1 MKKTGIAILL
11 AALLFG
17 QTAAAAVYEGQV
29 QETEI
34 QTEAYEA
41 VQAPA
46 EDRETELILPGG
58 TDEEQEIGEEG
69 SRETETTEA
78 ETDPASATE
87 PADDFILSIEVSNPE
102 TEQNEQNAE
111 VVEVGPEEISESGDV
126 DQASAGSSSSRM
138 RRARSRVAYQDGY
151 GEQLSDDMAV
161 LYRNMKAA
169 WVDAGSMQEVWFR
182 VPDAQEEKEAHSF
195 WIYPEQKEDGTW
207 SNNLAK
213 NEEYQRLTRA
223 VVQQAYDAFIY
234 DYPEA
239 FWLGSCSYTVSYQP
253 SSNAYK
259 NGEPVVCYLRSIKVK
274 PNERYAG
281 AGDPAE
287 IAAFQQAVEQTAAE
301 IKETLSDQP
310 DRYEQVLAI
319 HDYLCTHVSYK
330 ENSYAHTA
338 AGVFLK
344 NREVVCEGYAKAFKI
359 LCGRFGIPA
368 VLIPGG
374 ALKSN
379 GTREGHMWNYVQ
391 MEDGFWYML
400 DTTWDDQKTY
410 ISRKYFLSGGEE
422 KGFTG
427 NTIAV
432 ERQELYTNFSKSEY
446 SVNFALP
453 VLSDQG
459 YSARHSSANPHAH
472 SWQEWQR
479 TAGTCIEE
487 GRIVF
492 GCTVSGCTARK
503 TEVLEKSD
511 HVYGEYQPDG
521 NATCLADGT
530 KTRVC
535 SVCKARETVT
545 DPGSATGHKY
555 GAYQPDGNATCL
567 ADGTKTRVCS
577 VCKAQET
584 VADPGSAT
592 GHKYGAYQPDGNA
605 TCLADGTKT
614 RVCSVCKAQET
625 VADPGSATGHKYGA
639 YQPDGNATCLADG
652 TKTRVCSVCK
662 ARETVRDP
670 GSRLVPTGS
679 LSQKKIRLQYRQ
691 STSAVKVSG
700 LAKGDFVQTWKSS
713 RPSVASVSSKGKITA
728 KKKSGSAKVSA
739 YLASGKILTVT
750 VIVQKKAVKTTAL
763 RDVPKRL
770 TLRRG
775 RTVKLQ
781 PTRLPVTSKEKITYK
796 SANTRIAKVSKKGVI
811 TGKKAGTV
819 KITVRSGRKKAVVT
833 VKVK

>member
-34 QTEAYEA
+34 QTEAYEEA
-41 VQAPA
+41 QAPA

-58 TDEEQEIGEEG
+58 TDEEQEIGEEE
-69 SRETETTEA
+69 SRETEATEA
-78 ETDPASATE
+78 ETDPASAAE

-102 TEQNEQNAE
+102 TEPDAQNAE

-151 GEQLSDDMAV
+151 GEQLSGDMAV

-207 SNNLAK
+207 SNNLAE
-213 NEEYQRLTRA
+213 NEEYQRLTRT

-281 AGDPAE
+281 AGDPVE

-577 VCKAQET
+577 VCKA
-584 VADPGSAT
+584 
-592 GHKYGAYQPDGNA
+592 
-605 TCLADGTKT
+605 
-614 RVCSVCKAQET
+614 
-625 VADPGSATGHKYGA
+625 
-639 YQPDGNATCLADG
+639 
-652 TKTRVCSVCK
+652 
-662 ARETVRDP
+662 RETVRDS

-679 LSQKKIRLQYRQ
+679 ISQKKIRLQYRQ

-700 LAKGDFVQTWKSS
+700 LARGDFVQTWKSS

-728 KKKSGSAKVSA
+728 KKKSGSAKISA
-739 YLASGKILTVT
+739 YLASGKVLTVT
-750 VIVQKKAVKTTAL
+750 VTVQKKAVKTTAL

-781 PTRLPVTSKEKITYK
+781 PTRIPVTSREKITYK

>member
-34 QTEAYEA
+34 QTEAYD

-102 TEQNEQNAE
+102 TEPDAQNAE

-138 RRARSRVAYQDGY
+138 RRARSRIAYQDGY

-207 SNNLAK
+207 SNHLAG

-368 VLIPGG
+368 VLIAGG

-459 YSARHSSANPHAH
+459 YSVRHSSENPHAH

-535 SVCKARETVT
+535 SVCKARETVA

-577 VCKAQET
+577 ACKAQET

-614 RVCSVCKAQET
+614 RVCSACKAQ
-625 VADPGSATGHKYGA
+625 
-639 YQPDGNATCLADG
+639 
-652 TKTRVCSVCK
+652 
-662 ARETVRDP
+662 ETVRDP

-700 LAKGDFVQTWKSS
+700 LAKGDFVQKWKSS

-728 KKKSGSAKVSA
+728 KKKSGSAKISA
-739 YLASGKILTVT
+739 YLASGKVLTVT

-796 SANTRIAKVSKKGVI
+796 SANTRIANVSKKGVI

>member
-29 QETEI
+29 QETET
-34 QTEAYEA
+34 QTEAYEE

-46 EDRETELILPGG
+46 EDRETELILPGD

-69 SRETETTEA
+69 SRETETTES
-78 ETDPASATE
+78 ETDPASAAE

-102 TEQNEQNAE
+102 TEQNEQNTE
-111 VVEVGPEEISESGDV
+111 VIEAGPEEISESGDV

-161 LYRNMKAA
+161 LYRNMKTA

-182 VPDAQEEKEAHSF
+182 VPDTQEEKEAHSF

-207 SNNLAK
+207 SNHLAE

-301 IKETLSDQP
+301 IKETFSDQP

-319 HDYLCTHVSYK
+319 HDYLCIHVSYK

-503 TEVLEKSD
+503 TEILKKSN

-614 RVCSVCKAQET
+614 RVCSVCKA
-625 VADPGSATGHKYGA
+625 
-639 YQPDGNATCLADG
+639 
-652 TKTRVCSVCK
+652 
-662 ARETVRDP
+662 RETVRDP

-679 LSQKKIRLQYRQ
+679 FSQKKIRLQYRQ

-700 LAKGDFVQTWKSS
+700 LAKGDFVQKWKSS

-728 KKKSGSAKVSA
+728 KKKSGSAKISA
-739 YLASGKILTVT
+739 YLASGKVLTVT
-750 VIVQKKAVKTTAL
+750 VTVQKKAVKTTAL

-781 PTRLPVTSKEKITYK
+781 PTRIPVTSKEKITYK

>member
-1 MKKTGIAILL
+1 MKKTGIAIFL

-17 QTAAAAVYEGQV
+17 QTAAAAVYEGPV

-34 QTEAYEA
+34 QTEAYEEE
-41 VQAPA
+41 QALA
-46 EDRETELILPGG
+46 EDGKTELILPGG
-58 TDEEQEIGEEG
+58 TDEEQGIEEEG
-69 SRETETTEA
+69 IRETETTEA
-78 ETDPASATE
+78 AMDPDPAPATE

-102 TEQNEQNAE
+102 TEPDAQNAE
-111 VVEVGPEEISESGDV
+111 VVEVGPEEVSESGDV

-138 RRARSRVAYQDGY
+138 RRARSRVTYQDGY
-151 GEQLSDDMAV
+151 GEQLSADMAA

-182 VPDAQEEKEAHSF
+182 VPDTQEEKEAHSF

-207 SNNLAK
+207 NNHLAE

-344 NREVVCEGYAKAFKI
+344 SREVVCEGYAKAFKI

-432 ERQELYTNFSKSEY
+432 ERQELYTNFSKSKY

-459 YSARHSSANPHAH
+459 YAARHSSANPHAH

-479 TAGTCIEE
+479 IAGTCIEE

-511 HVYGEYQPDG
+511 HVYGEYQ
-521 NATCLADGT
+521 
-530 KTRVC
+530 
-535 SVCKARETVT
+535 S
-545 DPGSATGHKY
+545 
-555 GAYQPDGNATCL
+555 DGNATCL

-614 RVCSVCKAQET
+614 RVCSACKAQET

-652 TKTRVCSVCK
+652 TKTRVCSACK
-662 ARETVRDP
+662 AQETVTDP

-700 LAKGDFVQTWKSS
+700 LAKGDFVQSWKSS
-713 RPSVASVSSKGKITA
+713 RPSVAGVSPKGKITA
-728 KKKSGSAKVSA
+728 KKKSGSAEISA
-739 YLASGKILTVT
+739 YLASGKVLTVT

-781 PTRLPVTSKEKITYK
+781 PTRIPVTSKEKITYK

>member
-34 QTEAYEA
+34 QTEAYD

-46 EDRETELILPGG
+46 EDRETELILPGD
-58 TDEEQEIGEEG
+58 TDEEQEIREEE
-69 SRETETTEA
+69 SRETEATEA
-78 ETDPASATE
+78 ETDPASAAE

-102 TEQNEQNAE
+102 TEQNEKNTEVIEAE
-111 VVEVGPEEISESGDV
+111 PEEISESGDV
-126 DQASAGSSSSRM
+126 DQASAGSSSFRM

-161 LYRNMKAA
+161 LYRNMKTA

-182 VPDAQEEKEAHSF
+182 VPDTQEEKEAHSF
-195 WIYPEQKEDGTW
+195 WMYPEQKEDGTW

-301 IKETLSDQP
+301 IKEMFSDQP

-319 HDYLCTHVSYK
+319 HDYLCIHVSYK

-503 TEVLEKSD
+503 IEVLEKSD
-511 HVYGEYQPDG
+511 HVYGE
-521 NATCLADGT
+521 
-530 KTRVC
+530 
-535 SVCKARETVT
+535 
-545 DPGSATGHKY
+545 
-555 GAYQPDGNATCL
+555 YQPDGNATCL

-614 RVCSVCKAQET
+614 RVCSVCK
-625 VADPGSATGHKYGA
+625 V
-639 YQPDGNATCLADG
+639 
-652 TKTRVCSVCK
+652 
-662 ARETVRDP
+662 RETVTDP

-700 LAKGDFVQTWKSS
+700 LAKGDFVQKWKSS
-713 RPSVASVSSKGKITA
+713 RPSVASVSPKGKITA

-739 YLASGKILTVT
+739 YLASGKVLTVT
-750 VIVQKKAVKTTAL
+750 VTVQKKAVKTTAL

-796 SANTRIAKVSKKGVI
+796 SANTRIANVSKKGVI

>member
-34 QTEAYEA
+34 QTEAYD

-102 TEQNEQNAE
+102 TEQNEKNTE
-111 VVEVGPEEISESGDV
+111 VIEAGPEEISESGDV
-126 DQASAGSSSSRM
+126 DQASAGSSSFRM

-207 SNNLAK
+207 SNNLAE

-301 IKETLSDQP
+301 IKETFSDQP

-319 HDYLCTHVSYK
+319 HDYLCIHVSYK

-391 MEDGFWYML
+391 MEDGLWYML

-432 ERQELYTNFSKSEY
+432 ERQELYTNFSKSKY

-472 SWQEWQR
+472 SWQEWQH

-503 TEVLEKSD
+503 TEILKKSD
-511 HVYGEYQPDG
+511 HVYGE
-521 NATCLADGT
+521 
-530 KTRVC
+530 
-535 SVCKARETVT
+535 
-545 DPGSATGHKY
+545 
-555 GAYQPDGNATCL
+555 YQPDGNATCL

-700 LAKGDFVQTWKSS
+700 LAKGDFVQKWKSS

-728 KKKSGSAKVSA
+728 KKKSGSAKISA
-739 YLASGKILTVT
+739 YLASGKVLTVT
-750 VIVQKKAVKTTAL
+750 VTVQKKAVKTTAL

-781 PTRLPVTSKEKITYK
+781 PTRIPVTSKEKITYK

>member
-17 QTAAAAVYEGQV
+17 QTAAAAVYEGPV

-34 QTEAYEA
+34 QTETYEEA
-41 VQAPA
+41 LAPA

-58 TDEEQEIGEEG
+58 TDEEQEIREEG
-69 SRETETTEA
+69 SRETETTES

-535 SVCKARETVT
+535 SVCKA
-545 DPGSATGHKY
+545 
-555 GAYQPDGNATCL
+555 
-567 ADGTKTRVCS
+567 
-577 VCKAQET
+577 
-584 VADPGSAT
+584 
-592 GHKYGAYQPDGNA
+592 
-605 TCLADGTKT
+605 
-614 RVCSVCKAQET
+614 QET

-662 ARETVRDP
+662 ARETVRDS

-700 LAKGDFVQTWKSS
+700 LAKGDFVQKWKSS
-713 RPSVASVSSKGKITA
+713 RPFVASVSSKGKITA
-728 KKKSGSAKVSA
+728 KKKSGSAKISA
-739 YLASGKILTVT
+739 YLASGKVLTVT

>member
-1 MKKTGIAILL
+1 
-11 AALLFG
+11 
-17 QTAAAAVYEGQV
+17 
-29 QETEI
+29 
-34 QTEAYEA
+34 
-41 VQAPA
+41 
-46 EDRETELILPGG
+46 
-58 TDEEQEIGEEG
+58 
-69 SRETETTEA
+69 
-78 ETDPASATE
+78 
-87 PADDFILSIEVSNPE
+87 
-102 TEQNEQNAE
+102 
-111 VVEVGPEEISESGDV
+111 
-126 DQASAGSSSSRM
+126 M

-207 SNNLAK
+207 NNHLAG

-459 YSARHSSANPHAH
+459 YSARHSSENPHAH

-511 HVYGEYQPDG
+511 HVYGE
-521 NATCLADGT
+521 
-530 KTRVC
+530 
-535 SVCKARETVT
+535 
-545 DPGSATGHKY
+545 
-555 GAYQPDGNATCL
+555 YQPDGNATCL

-662 ARETVRDP
+662 ARETVRDS

-700 LAKGDFVQTWKSS
+700 LAKGDFVQKWKSS

>member
-29 QETEI
+29 QETET
-34 QTEAYEA
+34 QTEAYEE

-46 EDRETELILPGG
+46 EDRETELILPGD

-69 SRETETTEA
+69 SRETETTES
-78 ETDPASATE
+78 ETDPASAAE

-102 TEQNEQNAE
+102 TEQNEQNTE
-111 VVEVGPEEISESGDV
+111 VIEAGPEEISESGDV

-161 LYRNMKAA
+161 LYRNMKTA

-182 VPDAQEEKEAHSF
+182 VPDTQEEKEAHSF

-207 SNNLAK
+207 SNHLAE

-459 YSARHSSANPHAH
+459 YAARHSSANPHAH

-511 HVYGEYQPDG
+511 HVYGEYQPDW
-521 NATCLADGT
+521 
-530 KTRVC
+530 
-535 SVCKARETVT
+535 
-545 DPGSATGHKY
+545 
-555 GAYQPDGNATCL
+555 NATCL

-625 VADPGSATGHKYGA
+625 VG
-639 YQPDGNATCLADG
+639 
-652 TKTRVCSVCK
+652 
-662 ARETVRDP
+662 DP

>member
-34 QTEAYEA
+34 QTEAYEEA
-41 VQAPA
+41 QAPA

-58 TDEEQEIGEEG
+58 TNEDQEIGEEG

-102 TEQNEQNAE
+102 TEQNEKNTEVIEAE
-111 VVEVGPEEISESGDV
+111 PEEISESGDV
-126 DQASAGSSSSRM
+126 DQASAGSSSFRM

-151 GEQLSDDMAV
+151 GEQLSGDMAV

-459 YSARHSSANPHAH
+459 YAARHSSANPHAH

-511 HVYGEYQPDG
+511 HVYGEYQPDW
-521 NATCLADGT
+521 
-530 KTRVC
+530 
-535 SVCKARETVT
+535 
-545 DPGSATGHKY
+545 
-555 GAYQPDGNATCL
+555 NATCL

-625 VADPGSATGHKYGA
+625 VG
-639 YQPDGNATCLADG
+639 
-652 TKTRVCSVCK
+652 
-662 ARETVRDP
+662 DP

>member
-34 QTEAYEA
+34 QTEAYEEA
-41 VQAPA
+41 QAPA

-58 TDEEQEIGEEG
+58 TNEEQEIGEEG

-102 TEQNEQNAE
+102 TEQNEKNTEVIEAE
-111 VVEVGPEEISESGDV
+111 PEEISESGDV
-126 DQASAGSSSSRM
+126 DQASAGSSSFRM

-151 GEQLSDDMAV
+151 GEQLSGDMAV

-182 VPDAQEEKEAHSF
+182 VPDTQEEKEAHSF

-207 SNNLAK
+207 SNHLAE

-301 IKETLSDQP
+301 IKETFSDQP

-319 HDYLCTHVSYK
+319 HDYLCIHVSYK

-503 TEVLEKSD
+503 TEILKKSN

-545 DPGSATGHKY
+545 
-555 GAYQPDGNATCL
+555 
-567 ADGTKTRVCS
+567 
-577 VCKAQET
+577 
-584 VADPGSAT
+584 DPGSAT

-728 KKKSGSAKVSA
+728 KKKSGSAKISA
-739 YLASGKILTVT
+739 YLASGKVLTVT
-750 VIVQKKAVKTTAL
+750 VTVQKKAVKTTAL

-781 PTRLPVTSKEKITYK
+781 PTRIPVTSREKITYK

>member
-1 MKKTGIAILL
+1 MKKTGIAIFL

-17 QTAAAAVYEGQV
+17 QTAAAAVYEGPV

-34 QTEAYEA
+34 QTEAYEEE
-41 VQAPA
+41 QALA
-46 EDRETELILPGG
+46 EDGKTELILPGG
-58 TDEEQEIGEEG
+58 TDEEQGIEEEG
-69 SRETETTEA
+69 IRETETTEVA
-78 ETDPASATE
+78 MDPDPAPATE

-102 TEQNEQNAE
+102 TEPDAQNAE
-111 VVEVGPEEISESGDV
+111 VVEVGPEEVSESGDV

-138 RRARSRVAYQDGY
+138 RRARSRVTYQDSY
-151 GEQLSDDMAV
+151 GEQLSADMAA

-182 VPDAQEEKEAHSF
+182 VPDTQEEKEAHSF

-207 SNNLAK
+207 SNHLAE
-213 NEEYQRLTRA
+213 NEDYQRLTRA

-259 NGEPVVCYLRSIKVK
+259 NGEPVVCYLLSIKVK

-344 NREVVCEGYAKAFKI
+344 SREVVCEGYAKAFKI

-432 ERQELYTNFSKSEY
+432 ERQELYTNFSKSKY

-453 VLSDQG
+453 VLSGQG
-459 YSARHSSANPHAH
+459 YAARHSSANPHAH

-479 TAGTCIEE
+479 IAGTCIEE

-511 HVYGEYQPDG
+511 HVYGEYQSDG
-521 NATCLADGT
+521 NATCF
-530 KTRVC
+530 
-535 SVCKARETVT
+535 
-545 DPGSATGHKY
+545 
-555 GAYQPDGNATCL
+555 

-584 VADPGSAT
+584 VT
-592 GHKYGAYQPDGNA
+592 
-605 TCLADGTKT
+605 
-614 RVCSVCKAQET
+614 
-625 VADPGSATGHKYGA
+625 
-639 YQPDGNATCLADG
+639 
-652 TKTRVCSVCK
+652 
-662 ARETVRDP
+662 DP

-700 LAKGDFVQTWKSS
+700 LAKGDFVQSWKSS
-713 RPSVASVSSKGKITA
+713 RPSVAGVSPKGKITA
-728 KKKSGSAKVSA
+728 KKKSGSAEISA
-739 YLASGKILTVT
+739 YLASGKVLTVT

-781 PTRLPVTSKEKITYK
+781 PTRIPVTSKEKITYK

>member
-34 QTEAYEA
+34 QTETYEEA
-41 VQAPA
+41 LAPA

-58 TDEEQEIGEEG
+58 TNEEQEIGEEG

-102 TEQNEQNAE
+102 TEQNEKNTEVIEAE
-111 VVEVGPEEISESGDV
+111 PEEISESGDV
-126 DQASAGSSSSRM
+126 DQASAGSSSFRM

-151 GEQLSDDMAV
+151 GEQLSGDMAV

-259 NGEPVVCYLRSIKVK
+259 NGEPVVCYLRSINVK
-274 PNERYAG
+274 TNERYAG

-459 YSARHSSANPHAH
+459 YAARHSSANPHAH

-503 TEVLEKSD
+503 TEILEKSD
-511 HVYGEYQPDG
+511 HVYGEYQPDW
-521 NATCLADGT
+521 
-530 KTRVC
+530 
-535 SVCKARETVT
+535 
-545 DPGSATGHKY
+545 
-555 GAYQPDGNATCL
+555 NATCL

-625 VADPGSATGHKYGA
+625 VG
-639 YQPDGNATCLADG
+639 
-652 TKTRVCSVCK
+652 
-662 ARETVRDP
+662 DP

>member
-34 QTEAYEA
+34 QTEAYEEA
-41 VQAPA
+41 QAPA

-58 TDEEQEIGEEG
+58 TNEEQEIGEEG

-102 TEQNEQNAE
+102 TEQNEKNTEVIEAE
-111 VVEVGPEEISESGDV
+111 PEEISESGDV
-126 DQASAGSSSSRM
+126 DQASAGSSSFRM

-151 GEQLSDDMAV
+151 GEQLSGDMAV

-459 YSARHSSANPHAH
+459 YAARHSSANPHAH

-511 HVYGEYQPDG
+511 HVYGEYQPDW
-521 NATCLADGT
+521 
-530 KTRVC
+530 
-535 SVCKARETVT
+535 
-545 DPGSATGHKY
+545 
-555 GAYQPDGNATCL
+555 NATCL

-625 VADPGSATGHKYGA
+625 VG
-639 YQPDGNATCLADG
+639 
-652 TKTRVCSVCK
+652 
-662 ARETVRDP
+662 DP

>member
-1 MKKTGIAILL
+1 MKKTGIAIFL

-34 QTEAYEA
+34 QTEAYD

-102 TEQNEQNAE
+102 TEQNEKNTEVIEAE
-111 VVEVGPEEISESGDV
+111 PEEISESGDV
-126 DQASAGSSSSRM
+126 DQASAGSSSFRM

-151 GEQLSDDMAV
+151 GEQPSDDMAV

-207 SNNLAK
+207 SNHLAE

-274 PNERYAG
+274 PNERYSG

-287 IAAFQQAVEQTAAE
+287 IAAFQQAVEQTATE

-511 HVYGEYQPDG
+511 HVYGEYQPDW

-577 VCKAQET
+577 VCKARET

-614 RVCSVCKAQET
+614 RVCSVCK
-625 VADPGSATGHKYGA
+625 V
-639 YQPDGNATCLADG
+639 
-652 TKTRVCSVCK
+652 
-662 ARETVRDP
+662 RETVTDP

-700 LAKGDFVQTWKSS
+700 LAKGDFVQKWKSS
-713 RPSVASVSSKGKITA
+713 RPSVASVSPKGKITA
-728 KKKSGSAKVSA
+728 RKKSGSAKVSA

-781 PTRLPVTSKEKITYK
+781 PTRIPVTSREKITYK

>member
-34 QTEAYEA
+34 QTEAYD

-102 TEQNEQNAE
+102 TEQNEKNTEVIEAE
-111 VVEVGPEEISESGDV
+111 PEEISESGDV
-126 DQASAGSSSSRM
+126 DQASAGSSSFRM

-207 SNNLAK
+207 NNHLAG

-338 AGVFLK
+338 SGVFLK

-459 YSARHSSANPHAH
+459 YSVRHSSENPHAH

-535 SVCKARETVT
+535 SVCKA
-545 DPGSATGHKY
+545 
-555 GAYQPDGNATCL
+555 
-567 ADGTKTRVCS
+567 
-577 VCKAQET
+577 QET

-614 RVCSVCKAQET
+614 RVCSVCK
-625 VADPGSATGHKYGA
+625 V
-639 YQPDGNATCLADG
+639 
-652 TKTRVCSVCK
+652 
-662 ARETVRDP
+662 RETVRDP

-700 LAKGDFVQTWKSS
+700 LAKGDFVQKWKSS

-728 KKKSGSAKVSA
+728 KKKSGSAKISA
-739 YLASGKILTVT
+739 YLASGKVLTVT

-796 SANTRIAKVSKKGVI
+796 SANTRIANVSKKGVI
-811 TGKKAGTV
+811 TGKKAGIV

>member
-17 QTAAAAVYEGQV
+17 QTAAAAVYEGPV

-34 QTEAYEA
+34 QTETYEEA
-41 VQAPA
+41 LAPA

-58 TDEEQEIGEEG
+58 TDEEQEIREEE
-69 SRETETTEA
+69 SRETEATEA
-78 ETDPASATE
+78 ETDPASAAE

-102 TEQNEQNAE
+102 TEPDVQNAE

-151 GEQLSDDMAV
+151 GEQLSGDMAV

-319 HDYLCTHVSYK
+319 HDYLCIHVSYK

-503 TEVLEKSD
+503 IEVLEKSD

-545 DPGSATGHKY
+545 
-555 GAYQPDGNATCL
+555 
-567 ADGTKTRVCS
+567 
-577 VCKAQET
+577 
-584 VADPGSAT
+584 DPGSAT

-728 KKKSGSAKVSA
+728 KKKSGSAKISA
-739 YLASGKILTVT
+739 YLASGKVLTVT
-750 VIVQKKAVKTTAL
+750 VTVQKKAVKTTAL

-781 PTRLPVTSKEKITYK
+781 PTRIPVTSREKITYK

>member
-29 QETEI
+29 QETET
-34 QTEAYEA
+34 QTEAYEE

-46 EDRETELILPGG
+46 EDRETELILPGD
-58 TDEEQEIGEEG
+58 TDEEQEIREEG
-69 SRETETTEA
+69 SRGTETTES
-78 ETDPASATE
+78 ETDPASAAE

-102 TEQNEQNAE
+102 TEQNEQNTE
-111 VVEVGPEEISESGDV
+111 VIEAGPEEISESGDV

-161 LYRNMKAA
+161 LYRNMKTA

-182 VPDAQEEKEAHSF
+182 VPDTQEEKEAHSF

-207 SNNLAK
+207 SNHLAE

-281 AGDPAE
+281 AGDPVE

-338 AGVFLK
+338 AGIFLK

-511 HVYGEYQPDG
+511 HVYG
-521 NATCLADGT
+521 
-530 KTRVC
+530 
-535 SVCKARETVT
+535 
-545 DPGSATGHKY
+545 
-555 GAYQPDGNATCL
+555 
-567 ADGTKTRVCS
+567 
-577 VCKAQET
+577 
-584 VADPGSAT
+584 
-592 GHKYGAYQPDGNA
+592 AYQPDGNA

-728 KKKSGSAKVSA
+728 KKKSGSAKISA
-739 YLASGKILTVT
+739 YLASGKVLTVT
-750 VIVQKKAVKTTAL
+750 VTVQKKAVKTTAL

-781 PTRLPVTSKEKITYK
+781 PTRIPVTSREKITYK

>member
-34 QTEAYEA
+34 QTEAYD

-102 TEQNEQNAE
+102 TEQNEKNTEVIEAE
-111 VVEVGPEEISESGDV
+111 PEEISESGDV
-126 DQASAGSSSSRM
+126 DQASAGSSSFRM

-207 SNNLAK
+207 NNHLAG

-274 PNERYAG
+274 PNQRYAG

-459 YSARHSSANPHAH
+459 YSVRHSSENPHAH

-511 HVYGEYQPDG
+511 HVYGE
-521 NATCLADGT
+521 
-530 KTRVC
+530 
-535 SVCKARETVT
+535 
-545 DPGSATGHKY
+545 
-555 GAYQPDGNATCL
+555 YQPDGNATCL

-662 ARETVRDP
+662 VRETVRDP

-700 LAKGDFVQTWKSS
+700 LAKGDFVQKWKSS

-728 KKKSGSAKVSA
+728 KKKSGSAKISA
-739 YLASGKILTVT
+739 YLASGKVLTVT

-781 PTRLPVTSKEKITYK
+781 PTRLPVTSREKITYK
-796 SANTRIAKVSKKGVI
+796 SANTRIANVSKKGVI

>member
-17 QTAAAAVYEGQV
+17 QTAAAAVYEGPV

-34 QTEAYEA
+34 QTETYEEA
-41 VQAPA
+41 LAPA

-58 TDEEQEIGEEG
+58 TDEEQEIREEE
-69 SRETETTEA
+69 SRETEATEA
-78 ETDPASATE
+78 ETDPASAAE

-102 TEQNEQNAE
+102 TEPDVQNAE

-151 GEQLSDDMAV
+151 GEQLSGDMAV

-319 HDYLCTHVSYK
+319 HDYLCIHVSYK

-503 TEVLEKSD
+503 IEVLEKSD
-511 HVYGEYQPDG
+511 HVYGE
-521 NATCLADGT
+521 
-530 KTRVC
+530 
-535 SVCKARETVT
+535 
-545 DPGSATGHKY
+545 
-555 GAYQPDGNATCL
+555 YQPDGNATCL

-614 RVCSVCKAQET
+614 RVCSVCKARET
-625 VADPGSATGHKYGA
+625 VADPGSAAGHKYGA

-728 KKKSGSAKVSA
+728 KKKSGSAKISA
-739 YLASGKILTVT
+739 YLASGKVLTVT
-750 VIVQKKAVKTTAL
+750 VTVQKKAVKTTAL

-781 PTRLPVTSKEKITYK
+781 PTRIPVTSREKITYK

>member
-34 QTEAYEA
+34 QTETYEEA
-41 VQAPA
+41 LAPA

-58 TDEEQEIGEEG
+58 TDEEQEIGEEE
-69 SRETETTEA
+69 SRETEATEA
-78 ETDPASATE
+78 ETDPASAAE
-87 PADDFILSIEVSNPE
+87 PADDFILSIEISNPE
-102 TEQNEQNAE
+102 TEQNEQNTE
-111 VVEVGPEEISESGDV
+111 VIEAGPEEISESGDV

-151 GEQLSDDMAV
+151 GEQLSGDMAV

-207 SNNLAK
+207 SNHLAG

-301 IKETLSDQP
+301 IKETFSDQP

-319 HDYLCTHVSYK
+319 HDYLCIHVSYK

-391 MEDGFWYML
+391 MEDGLWYML

-432 ERQELYTNFSKSEY
+432 ERQELYTNFSKSKY

-535 SVCKARETVT
+535 SVCKA
-545 DPGSATGHKY
+545 
-555 GAYQPDGNATCL
+555 
-567 ADGTKTRVCS
+567 
-577 VCKAQET
+577 QET

-614 RVCSVCKAQET
+614 RVCSVCKVQET

-700 LAKGDFVQTWKSS
+700 LAKGDFVQKWKSS

-728 KKKSGSAKVSA
+728 KKKSGSAKISA
-739 YLASGKILTVT
+739 YLASGKVLTVT
-750 VIVQKKAVKTTAL
+750 VTVQKKAVKTTAL

-781 PTRLPVTSKEKITYK
+781 PTRIPVTSKEKITYK
-796 SANTRIAKVSKKGVI
+796 SANTHIAKVSKKGVI

>member
-34 QTEAYEA
+34 QTEAYEEA
-41 VQAPA
+41 QAPA

-58 TDEEQEIGEEG
+58 TNEEQEIGEEG

-102 TEQNEQNAE
+102 TEQNEKNTEVIEAE
-111 VVEVGPEEISESGDV
+111 PEEISESGDV
-126 DQASAGSSSSRM
+126 DQASAGSSSFRM

-151 GEQLSDDMAV
+151 GEQLSGDMAV

-503 TEVLEKSD
+503 TEILKKSN
-511 HVYGEYQPDG
+511 HVYGE
-521 NATCLADGT
+521 
-530 KTRVC
+530 
-535 SVCKARETVT
+535 
-545 DPGSATGHKY
+545 
-555 GAYQPDGNATCL
+555 
-567 ADGTKTRVCS
+567 
-577 VCKAQET
+577 
-584 VADPGSAT
+584 
-592 GHKYGAYQPDGNA
+592 YQPDGNA

-728 KKKSGSAKVSA
+728 KKKSGSAKISA
-739 YLASGKILTVT
+739 YLASGKVLTVT
-750 VIVQKKAVKTTAL
+750 VTVQKKAVKTTAL

-781 PTRLPVTSKEKITYK
+781 PTRIPVTSREKITYK

>member
-34 QTEAYEA
+34 QTEAYD

-78 ETDPASATE
+78 ETDLASATE

-102 TEQNEQNAE
+102 TEQNEKNTEVIEAE
-111 VVEVGPEEISESGDV
+111 PEEISESGDV
-126 DQASAGSSSSRM
+126 DQASAGSSSFRM

-207 SNNLAK
+207 NNHLAG

-459 YSARHSSANPHAH
+459 YSVRHSSENPHAH

-535 SVCKARETVT
+535 SVCKAQETVA

-577 VCKAQET
+577 ACKAQET

-614 RVCSVCKAQET
+614 RVCSVCK
-625 VADPGSATGHKYGA
+625 V
-639 YQPDGNATCLADG
+639 
-652 TKTRVCSVCK
+652 
-662 ARETVRDP
+662 RETVTDP

-700 LAKGDFVQTWKSS
+700 LAKGDFVQKWKSS

-728 KKKSGSAKVSA
+728 KKKSGSAKISA
-739 YLASGKILTVT
+739 YLASGKVLTVT

-781 PTRLPVTSKEKITYK
+781 PTRLPVTSREKITYK
-796 SANTRIAKVSKKGVI
+796 SANTRIANVSKKGVI

>member
-17 QTAAAAVYEGQV
+17 QTAAAAVYEGPV

-34 QTEAYEA
+34 QTETYEEA
-41 VQAPA
+41 LAPA

-69 SRETETTEA
+69 SRETETTEE
-78 ETDPASATE
+78 ETDPASAAE

-102 TEQNEQNAE
+102 TEQNEKNTEVIEAE
-111 VVEVGPEEISESGDV
+111 PEEISESGDV
-126 DQASAGSSSSRM
+126 DQASAGSSSFRM

-274 PNERYAG
+274 PNERYSG

-301 IKETLSDQP
+301 IKETFSDQP

-319 HDYLCTHVSYK
+319 HDYLCIHVSYK

-472 SWQEWQR
+472 SWQEWQH

-503 TEVLEKSD
+503 TEILKKSN

-614 RVCSVCKAQET
+614 RVCSVCK
-625 VADPGSATGHKYGA
+625 V
-639 YQPDGNATCLADG
+639 
-652 TKTRVCSVCK
+652 
-662 ARETVRDP
+662 RETVTDP

-700 LAKGDFVQTWKSS
+700 LAKGDFVQKWKSS
-713 RPSVASVSSKGKITA
+713 RPSVASVSPKGKITA

-739 YLASGKILTVT
+739 YLESGKVLTVT

-781 PTRLPVTSKEKITYK
+781 PTRIPVTSREKITYK

>member
-34 QTEAYEA
+34 QTEAYD

-102 TEQNEQNAE
+102 TEPDAQNAE

-138 RRARSRVAYQDGY
+138 RRARSRIAYQDGY

-207 SNNLAK
+207 SNHLAG

-459 YSARHSSANPHAH
+459 YSVRHSSENPHAH

-511 HVYGEYQPDG
+511 HVYGE
-521 NATCLADGT
+521 
-530 KTRVC
+530 
-535 SVCKARETVT
+535 
-545 DPGSATGHKY
+545 
-555 GAYQPDGNATCL
+555 YQPDGNATCL

-625 VADPGSATGHKYGA
+625 VADPGSATGHKYEA

-662 ARETVRDP
+662 VRETVRDP

-700 LAKGDFVQTWKSS
+700 LAKGDFVQKWKSS

-728 KKKSGSAKVSA
+728 KKKSGSAKISA
-739 YLASGKILTVT
+739 YLASGKVLTVT

-796 SANTRIAKVSKKGVI
+796 SANTRIANVSKKGVI

>member
-1 MKKTGIAILL
+1 MKKTGIAIFL

-34 QTEAYEA
+34 QTEAYEEE
-41 VQAPA
+41 QALA
-46 EDRETELILPGG
+46 EDGKTELILPGG
-58 TDEEQEIGEEG
+58 TDEEQGIEEEG
-69 SRETETTEA
+69 IRETETTEA
-78 ETDPASATE
+78 AMDPDPAPATE

-102 TEQNEQNAE
+102 TEPDAQNAE
-111 VVEVGPEEISESGDV
+111 VVEVGPEEVSESGDV

-138 RRARSRVAYQDGY
+138 RRARSRVTYQDGY
-151 GEQLSDDMAV
+151 GEQLSADMAA

-182 VPDAQEEKEAHSF
+182 VPDTQEEKEAHSF

-207 SNNLAK
+207 NNHLAE

-344 NREVVCEGYAKAFKI
+344 SREVVCEGYAKAFKI
-359 LCGRFGIPA
+359 LCGRFGISA

-432 ERQELYTNFSKSEY
+432 ERQELYTNFSKSKY
-446 SVNFALP
+446 SVNFTLP

-459 YSARHSSANPHAH
+459 YTARHSSANPHAH

-479 TAGTCIEE
+479 IAGTCIEE

-511 HVYGEYQPDG
+511 HVYGEYQ
-521 NATCLADGT
+521 
-530 KTRVC
+530 
-535 SVCKARETVT
+535 S
-545 DPGSATGHKY
+545 
-555 GAYQPDGNATCL
+555 DGNATCL

-605 TCLADGTKT
+605 TCLVDGTKT
-614 RVCSVCKAQET
+614 RVCSACKAQET
-625 VADPGSATGHKYGA
+625 VT
-639 YQPDGNATCLADG
+639 
-652 TKTRVCSVCK
+652 
-662 ARETVRDP
+662 DP

-700 LAKGDFVQTWKSS
+700 LAKGDFVQSWKSS
-713 RPSVASVSSKGKITA
+713 RPSVAGVSPKGKITA
-728 KKKSGSAKVSA
+728 KKKSGSAEISA
-739 YLASGKILTVT
+739 YLASGKVLTVT

-781 PTRLPVTSKEKITYK
+781 PTRIPVTSKEKITYK

>member
-34 QTEAYEA
+34 QTEAYD

-102 TEQNEQNAE
+102 TEPDAQNAE

-138 RRARSRVAYQDGY
+138 RRARSRIAYQDGY

-207 SNNLAK
+207 NNHLAG

-459 YSARHSSANPHAH
+459 YSVRHSSENPHAH

-511 HVYGEYQPDG
+511 HVYGE
-521 NATCLADGT
+521 
-530 KTRVC
+530 
-535 SVCKARETVT
+535 
-545 DPGSATGHKY
+545 
-555 GAYQPDGNATCL
+555 YQPDGNATCL

-662 ARETVRDP
+662 VRETVRDP

-700 LAKGDFVQTWKSS
+700 LAKGDFVQKWKSS

-728 KKKSGSAKVSA
+728 KKKSGSAKISA
-739 YLASGKILTVT
+739 YLASGKVLTVT

-796 SANTRIAKVSKKGVI
+796 SANTRIANVSKKGVI

>member
-1 MKKTGIAILL
+1 MKKTGIAIFL

-34 QTEAYEA
+34 QTEAYEEE
-41 VQAPA
+41 QALA
-46 EDRETELILPGG
+46 EDGKTELILPGG
-58 TDEEQEIGEEG
+58 TDEEQGIEEEG
-69 SRETETTEA
+69 IRETETTEA
-78 ETDPASATE
+78 AMDPDPAPATE

-102 TEQNEQNAE
+102 TEPDAQNAE
-111 VVEVGPEEISESGDV
+111 VVEVGPEEVSESGDV

-138 RRARSRVAYQDGY
+138 RRARSRVTYQDGY
-151 GEQLSDDMAV
+151 GEQLSADMAA

-182 VPDAQEEKEAHSF
+182 VPDTQEEKEAHSF

-207 SNNLAK
+207 SNHLAE
-213 NEEYQRLTRA
+213 NEDYQRLTRA

-259 NGEPVVCYLRSIKVK
+259 NGESVVCYLRSIKVK

-344 NREVVCEGYAKAFKI
+344 SREVVCEGYAKAFKI
-359 LCGRFGIPA
+359 LCGRFGISA

-432 ERQELYTNFSKSEY
+432 ERQELYTNFSKSKY

-459 YSARHSSANPHAH
+459 YAARHSSANPHAH

-479 TAGTCIEE
+479 IAGTCIEE

-511 HVYGEYQPDG
+511 HVYGEYQ
-521 NATCLADGT
+521 
-530 KTRVC
+530 
-535 SVCKARETVT
+535 S
-545 DPGSATGHKY
+545 
-555 GAYQPDGNATCL
+555 DGNATCL

-614 RVCSVCKAQET
+614 RVCSACKAQET

-639 YQPDGNATCLADG
+639 YQSDGNATCLADG
-652 TKTRVCSVCK
+652 TKTRVCSACK
-662 ARETVRDP
+662 AQETVTDP

-700 LAKGDFVQTWKSS
+700 LAKGDFVQSWKSS
-713 RPSVASVSSKGKITA
+713 RPSVAGVSPKGKITA
-728 KKKSGSAKVSA
+728 KKKSGSAEISA
-739 YLASGKILTVT
+739 YLASGKVLTVT

-781 PTRLPVTSKEKITYK
+781 PTRIPVTSKEKITYK